1 MVHQDLYRQH
11 LALSDTDIVE
21 PVQQNTIE
29 IIECFQPRRSS
40 RLAEKHQVQQIESYQ
55 PWRSVRIFDIARHCD
70 VEDFNENYVLSKI
83 RQHYAGSLFDKWCKY
98 CNAYRWTGESESICC
113 KKGNVRLPPLKS
125 PPKDIQDLY
134 QSTSFLDNVV

>member
-1 MVHQDLYRQH
+1 M
-11 LALSDTDIVE
+11 ALSDTDIVE

-70 VEDFNENYVLSKI
+70 VEDFNENYVLFKI
-83 RQHYAGSLFDKWCKY
+83 RQHYTGSLFDKCCKY
-98 CNAYRWTGESESICC
+98 CNAYR
-113 KKGNVRLPPLKS
+113 
-125 PPKDIQDLY
+125 
-134 QSTSFLDNVV
+134 